1 MKLSDKITFRFRN
14 LRCLTILYLLYNVIM
29 TTRKKSE
36 VVQNTY
42 NFIYNLDFSNLLI
55 FRVAYII

>member
-1 MKLSDKITFRFRN
+1 
-14 LRCLTILYLLYNVIM
+14 M